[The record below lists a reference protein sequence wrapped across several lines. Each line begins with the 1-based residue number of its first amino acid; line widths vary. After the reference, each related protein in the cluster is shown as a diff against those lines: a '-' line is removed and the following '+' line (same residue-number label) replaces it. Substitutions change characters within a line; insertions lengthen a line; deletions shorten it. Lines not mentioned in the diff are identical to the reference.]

1 MDKVMNVV
9 IGTAVS
15 VIGLLGLFLAARS
28 VDTGIEL
35 FGLSLFLFGTG
46 LNFWLIK
53 SHFDRADQ
61 HK

>member
-1 MDKVMNVV
+1 MDNAMSVA
-9 IGTAVS
+9 IGVLMAIVA
-15 VIGLLGLFLAARS
+15 LLGLFLASRS

-53 SHFDRADQ
+53 RYYDRLSRP
-61 HK
+61 